1 MGEEVMLGSSP
12 PGAGGP
18 EALDGPDIGRG
29 VGPDPDARLLF
40 RGPVGDEV
48 SGLPD
53 VSAVVEGR
61 GACEGDI
68 AAEVSTS
75 VWFPRLD
82 IGDESGCD
90 AQPSDIEVREIRKAG
105 ERCSS
110 LLCAIQRPTLLACGL
125 VDDDRPRMRLA
136 RLGFGSI

>member
-12 PGAGGP
+12 AAGGGP
-18 EALDGPDIGRG
+18 EALEGPDIGRG

-40 RGPVGDEV
+40 RGPVGDEI
-48 SGLPD
+48 SGLPGA
-53 VSAVVEGR
+53 SAVVAVVVVEGR

-68 AAEVSTS
+68 AVEVSTS

-105 ERCSS
+105 EKVFKFVVRDSKAHPS
-110 LLCAIQRPTLLACGL
+110 RVWIG
-125 VDDDRPRMRLA
+125 
-136 RLGFGSI
+136 